1 MQHFLCQIGN
11 LRRNGSREQQGLALF
26 RQELDDAL
34 DIREKAHIEHAVGL
48 VEHEKLCLVQLY
60 DLLTHQIPQTAR
72 RGNENIHTAFD
83 RLDLRHLRYAA
94 EDDRR
99 TARHVARVLAHVFVN
114 LQRKLA
120 RRREDERTDGAL
132 LPSLFARRWMI
143 GTANAQV
150 LPVPVWAQPIRSRPS
165 STGGIACC

>member
-1 MQHFLCQIGN
+1 MRLTSGKKPYRACG
-11 LRRNGSREQQGLALF
+11 R
-26 RQELDDAL
+26 
-34 DIREKAHIEHAVGL
+34 L

-120 RRREDERTDGAL
+120 RRREDERTDGAFRPRS
-132 LPSLFARRWMI
+132 LPGA
-143 GTANAQV
+143 G
-150 LPVPVWAQPIRSRPS
+150 
-165 STGGIACC
+165 